1 MKPFADFWIDEHG
14 AHIKEYDD
22 EATWSAAAP
31 LIPLAIRLD
40 GGRWTDPKRGTAT
53 VSLSTRLA
61 LIAAGVK
68 PEDIA

>member
-1 MKPFADFWIDEHG
+1 MKPFADFWIDDNG
-14 AHIKEYDD
+14 AHLKEYDD
-22 EATWSAAAP
+22 EATWSVAAP
-31 LIPLAIRLD
+31 LIPLAIRLN
-40 GGRWTDPKRGTAT
+40 GGRWKDKGGIAT